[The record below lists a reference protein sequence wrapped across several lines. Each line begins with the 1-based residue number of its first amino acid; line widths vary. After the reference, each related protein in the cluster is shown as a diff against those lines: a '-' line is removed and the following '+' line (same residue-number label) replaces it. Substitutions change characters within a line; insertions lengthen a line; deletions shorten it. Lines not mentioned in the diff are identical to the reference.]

1 MGLSK
6 VDEPKYFL
14 RVNKEKFLVMHK
26 SGFIQENE
34 KMIGENFAIA
44 QGHFY
49 DHPED
54 NFLSNDL
61 RWGFARNILF
71 SVSGYCEKYPYADES
86 RKYDLVCK
94 IEAIL

>member
-6 VDEPKYFL
+6 VDEPKHFL
-14 RVNKEKFLVMHK
+14 RANKEKFLVVHE

-34 KMIGENFAIA
+34 KMIGENFSIA
-44 QGHFY
+44 QGHFCT
-49 DHPED
+49 HPEN

-71 SVSGYCEKYPYADES
+71 SVSGYCNKHDYADDDK
-86 RKYDLVCK
+86 KYTLVCK